1 MQQDTTAVRLS
12 GIAVKFGAYTAVRD
26 VDLEVKAG
34 EFVGLVGPTGCG
46 KSTLLNVIT
55 GLARPADGQVE
66 VFGRR
71 LDGTNDKVG
80 YMLQQDGLLP
90 WKTTLDNVAIGLIF
104 QGVAPKE
111 ARDRARPWLERVGL
125 GKFGERYPHQLSGGM
140 KKRASMAQML
150 ILSPPI
156 VLMDEPFSAL
166 DLQTRHLMQNEL
178 LGLWQ
183 DQGMAVLFITHDLQE
198 AITLSD
204 RVVVMSAGPAGRPL
218 ASFPVKLTRPRDV
231 TEVVLTEEYRETYS
245 QIWSVLRDEVKRS
258 YERQD

>member
-1 MQQDTTAVRLS
+1 MR
-12 GIAVKFGAYTAVRD
+12 FGAYTAVEQ
-26 VDLEVKAG
+26 VDLELQAG

-55 GLARPADGQVE
+55 GLAKPAAGSIE
-66 VFGRR
+66 VFGRQ

-104 QGVAPKE
+104 QGIRPRE
-111 ARDRARPWLERVGL
+111 ARDRARPWLQRVGL
-125 GKFGERYPHQLSGGM
+125 GRFADRYPHQLSGGM
-140 KKRASMAQML
+140 KKRAAMAQML

-183 DQGMAVLFITHDLQE
+183 EQGMAVLFITHDLEE

-218 ASFPVKLTRPRDV
+218 AGFRVGLDRPRDV
-231 TEVVLTEEYRETYS
+231 TEVVLTDEYRQIYS
-245 QIWSVLRDEVKRS
+245 DIWNVLRDEVRRS
-258 YERQD
+258 HAAPE

>member
-1 MQQDTTAVRLS
+1 MLQDAAAIRLAGVAVR
-12 GIAVKFGAYTAVRD
+12 FGSYTAVQD
-26 VDLEVKAG
+26 VDIAVRAG

-55 GLARPADGQVE
+55 GLAHPSAGTVE
-66 VFGRR
+66 IFGRR
-71 LDGTNDKVG
+71 LSGTNDKVG

-90 WKTTLDNVAIGLIF
+90 WKTTLDNVAMGLIF
-104 QGVAPKE
+104 QGMKPRE
-111 ARDRARPWLERVGL
+111 ARAHARPWLERVGL
-125 GKFGERYPHQLSGGM
+125 ARFADRYPHQLSGGM
-140 KKRASMAQML
+140 KKRAALAQML

-178 LGLWQ
+178 LRLWQ

-204 RVVVMSAGPAGRPL
+204 SVVVMSAGPAGRPL
-218 ASFPVKLTRPRDV
+218 ARFSVELARPRDV
-231 TEVVLTEEYRETYS
+231 TEVVLTEQYR
-245 QIWSVLRDEVKRS
+245 QIYRDIWNVLRDEVRRS
-258 YERQD
+258 HERQD

>member
-1 MQQDTTAVRLS
+1 MSQDAAAIRLTGVAVR
-12 GIAVKFGAYTAVRD
+12 FGSYTAVRD
-26 VDLEVKAG
+26 VDIAVRAG

-55 GLARPADGQVE
+55 GLAHPSAGAVE
-66 VFGRR
+66 IFGHR
-71 LDGTNDKVG
+71 LAGTNDKVG

-90 WKTTLDNVAIGLIF
+90 WKTTLDNVAMGLIF
-104 QGVAPKE
+104 LGVKPRE
-111 ARDRARPWLERVGL
+111 ARERARPWLDRVGL
-125 GKFGERYPHQLSGGM
+125 ARFGDRYPHQLSGGM
-140 KKRASMAQML
+140 KKRAALAQML

-178 LGLWQ
+178 LQLWQ
-183 DQGMAVLFITHDLQE
+183 EQGMAVLFITHDLQE

-218 ASFPVKLTRPRDV
+218 ASFPIDLARPRDV
-231 TEVVLTEEYRETYS
+231 NEVVLTEQYREIYGD
-245 QIWSVLRDEVKRS
+245 IWNVLRDEVRRS
-258 YERQD
+258 HARED

>member
-1 MQQDTTAVRLS
+1 M
-12 GIAVKFGAYTAVRD
+12 
-26 VDLEVKAG
+26 
-34 EFVGLVGPTGCG
+34 
-46 KSTLLNVIT
+46 
-55 GLARPADGQVE
+55 
-66 VFGRR
+66 
-71 LDGTNDKVG
+71 
-80 YMLQQDGLLP
+80 
-90 WKTTLDNVAIGLIF
+90 DNVAIGLIF

-218 ASFPVKLTRPRDV
+218 ASFPVELTRPRDV

-245 QIWSVLRDEVKRS
+245 KIWNVLRDEVKRS